1 MWRRALDRPAQL
13 VVVVMTVACVVSL
26 ALVGG
31 LVWRDHAR
39 LHRIRERVEFS
50 SRVQAL
56 GTRLQRALLAAP
68 ESSPTIDAETLA
80 RVVREVEEIRS
91 SDRTLHPLSEGRL
104 ARLAELLTSSH
115 GDQRATI
122 LAAVAV
128 VNDVVAA
135 ETEATAAAWQRIHAD
150 ASREV
155 WLVAGLV
162 VVLPAC
168 ALLTVWLIRRR
179 LLAPL
184 VDLRR
189 LLGRLAEGDLTPAE
203 SGVVHPAVRPLFDS
217 YGQLVGRLVD
227 LEAEH
232 AARAAT
238 LEDEVRAATEAL
250 LEQQGSLA
258 RAERLAAVG
267 ETSASLAHE
276 LRNPLAG
283 IAMTLANL
291 RHDVDDEDV
300 AARVGLVAS
309 EIERMTR
316 LLDQA
321 LSAARHTP
329 EPSRRVDLG
338 DLVADLLSLL
348 RYQIAP
354 QIRLEADVPRGLW
367 CEVPRDRLRQALLN
381 LVLNSAHAVGEREG
395 EITIRARQ
403 RRNTLEILVED
414 DGPGFP
420 DGLLRA
426 PVRAFVSPSG
436 DGTGLGLAMVRRLT
450 ADLGGRLE
458 LANRERR
465 GAVVRLY
472 LPWND
477 G

>member
-1 MWRRALDRPAQL
+1 
-13 VVVVMTVACVVSL
+13 MTVACMVSL

-31 LVWRDHAR
+31 LAWRDHAR

-68 ESSPTIDAETLA
+68 ESSPKINAEALA
-80 RVVREVEEIRS
+80 RVIGELEEVRS
-91 SDRTLHPLSEGRL
+91 SNRTLHPLSEGRL
-104 ARLAELLTSSH
+104 ARLAELLTSSQ
-115 GDQRATI
+115 GDQRATV

-135 ETEATAAAWQRIHAD
+135 ETEAAAVSWQRIHAD
-150 ASREV
+150 ATREV
-155 WLVAGLV
+155 WLAAGLV

-189 LLGRLAEGDLTPAE
+189 LLMQLAEGDLTPAE
-203 SGVVHPAVRPLFDS
+203 SGAVHPAVRPLFDS

-232 AARAAT
+232 AARAAS

-267 ETSASLAHE
+267 ETTASLAHE

-291 RHDVDDEDV
+291 RHDVECGDISE
-300 AARVGLVAS
+300 RVGMVAS

-321 LSAARHTP
+321 LSTARHTP
-329 EPSRRVDLG
+329 EPARSVDLG
-338 DLVADLLSLL
+338 NLVTDLLSLL
-348 RYQIAP
+348 RYQVAP
-354 QIRLEADVPRGLW
+354 QILLDADVPPGLC
-367 CEVPRDRLRQALLN
+367 CEVPPDRLRQALLN
-381 LVLNSAHAVGEREG
+381 LVLNSARALGDREG

-403 RRNTLEILVED
+403 GQDALEILVED

-420 DGLLRA
+420 DELLRA
-426 PVRAFVSPSG
+426 PIRAFVSPSG

-450 ADLGGRLE
+450 VDLGGRLE